1 MTDQKLFINT
11 VLIPADATRVH
22 ATLTNPQNLL
32 KWVPEITAVDP
43 ETNVFVITRTR
54 AAINQHEVLTVT
66 SNATTVTYTSREG
79 RLPYQLVFT
88 IVGQASQT
96 LLQETLFVPHNTGL
110 PLTLLSP
117 IAKQALKQNLEMLAV
132 LLRRSAMPD

>member
-1 MTDQKLFINT
+1 MTDQKLFTNT

-88 IVGQASQT
+88 IVGQ
-96 LLQETLFVPHNTGL
+96 P
-110 PLTLLSP
+110 
-117 IAKQALKQNLEMLAV
+117 AKPCCRKPCSCPVILAY
-132 LLRRSAMPD
+132 P